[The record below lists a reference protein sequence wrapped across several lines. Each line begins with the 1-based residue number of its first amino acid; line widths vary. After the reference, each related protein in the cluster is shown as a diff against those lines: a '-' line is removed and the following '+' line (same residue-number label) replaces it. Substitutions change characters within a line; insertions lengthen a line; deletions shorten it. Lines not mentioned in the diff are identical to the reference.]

1 MRNLP
6 KITSPRASNSVWRGM
21 GRRAVAALLI
31 ALAGGAAAQ
40 TYPDRPITFV
50 IPFGAGGGTDAFG
63 RGLAAEM
70 SKTLGQQLVV
80 QNIGGASGTIGTTKV
95 ATAPKDGYTVGLIP
109 IGPLTL
115 QPHLLKL
122 PYSADSFDPVCLV
135 YSNPQAIIV
144 RSDSPFRNTND
155 LIAWA
160 KQNPGKLV
168 YGSSGV
174 GTIPHLAVAA
184 LAKAAGIELN
194 HVPHKGDA
202 DNMVSLLGGH
212 VTMFVSHTAVLATH
226 AGKIRS
232 LGLMAEKRIAEYPD
246 LPTLVE
252 QGAPALNFDVW
263 GGLVAPRGT
272 PAPVIA
278 ALENACRLGTS
289 SEAFRKLLVSLQTP
303 YNYMDSR
310 TFGRFVTA
318 EFEKNAKLAADAGM
332 KKE

>member
-1 MRNLP
+1 MNP
-6 KITSPRASNSVWRGM
+6 IKIMQAFTRAT
-21 GRRAVAALLI
+21 VAA
-31 ALAGGAAAQ
+31 ALVALCSGVAAQ
-40 TYPDRPITFV
+40 TYPDRPVTLV
-50 IPFGAGGGTDAFG
+50 VPFGAGGGTDSFG
-63 RGLAAEM
+63 RGLALEM
-70 SKTLGQQLVV
+70 SRLMGQQVVV

-95 ATAPKDGYTVGLIP
+95 ATAPKDGYTIGLIP

-122 PYSADSFDPVCLV
+122 PYSSDSFDYVCMV
-135 YSNPQAIIV
+135 YSNPQAVIV
-144 RSDSPFRNTND
+144 RSDSPFKTTND

-174 GTIPHLAVAA
+174 GTIPHLAVVA
-184 LAKAAGIELN
+184 LAKAANIDIN

-202 DNMVSLLGGH
+202 DNMISLLGGH
-212 VTMFVSHTAVLATH
+212 VSMFVSHTAVLATH

-232 LGLMAEKRIAEYPD
+232 LGLMAEKRLAEYPD
-246 LPTLVE
+246 LPTLAE

-263 GGLVAPRGT
+263 GGLVVPKGT
-272 PAPVIA
+272 PAAVVSAI
-278 ALENACRLGTS
+278 ENACRQGTS
-289 SEAFRKLLVSLQTP
+289 SEPFRKLLVNLQTP

-310 TFGRFVTA
+310 TFTKFVLD
-318 EFEKNAKLAADAGM
+318 EYSKNARLAAEAGM